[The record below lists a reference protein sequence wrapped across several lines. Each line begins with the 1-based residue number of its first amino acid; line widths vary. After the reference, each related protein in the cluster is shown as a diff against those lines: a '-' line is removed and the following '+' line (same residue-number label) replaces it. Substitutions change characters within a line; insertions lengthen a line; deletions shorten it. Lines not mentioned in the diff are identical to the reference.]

1 MVQCPDAV
9 AAVNIESMN
18 RLNGHSRWYRWSVD
32 QDGPNQHV
40 PTLRNKK
47 KEPLGLLG
55 LHTKKKEPLGFLGFH
70 IFMINAAFQERES
83 IDVQSSLQVYST
95 LYPAQSKNREQ
106 QPHAQPRRRHAQVTA
121 GVQTSQPR

>member
-18 RLNGHSRWYRWSVD
+18 GLNGHSRWYRWSKPARTHSP
-32 QDGPNQHV
+32 QQ
-40 PTLRNKK
+40 K

-55 LHTKKKEPLGFLGFH
+55 LHTKKKEPLRFLGLH
-70 IFMINAAFQERES
+70 IFMTNAAFQERES

-106 QPHAQPRRRHAQVTA
+106 QPHAQPA
-121 GVQTSQPR
+121 GARTSDDRSPDFATSMRLGGLD

>member
-47 KEPLGLLG
+47 KEPLG
-55 LHTKKKEPLGFLGFH
+55 FLGFH

-83 IDVQSSLQVYST
+83 IDVPSSLQVYST

-106 QPHAQPRRRHAQVTA
+106 QPHAQPSRRHAQVTA
-121 GVQTSQPR
+121 GVQTSQAR